1 MDKDKNIIKER
12 IISAAMKIFSEY
24 GFFRA
29 PVHLIAKEAGVSKG
43 LVFWYF
49 RDKRSLIVEVAK
61 RSLPM
66 DVVDSCLKMDLKGR
80 TLLEC
85 IGRNYINKYS
95 DKNKQRL
102 LLHTLALETLM
113 QEIAEDINRLC
124 EEKINI
130 IAKKVFEENSIRA
143 KIALRLF
150 FGGLM
155 CYTLRKPK
163 DIDEQ
168 TFLKYLIDMTLHL
181 K

>member
-1 MDKDKNIIKER
+1 MNEEKNIIRER

-24 GFFRA
+24 GFFKA

-61 RSLPM
+61 RSLPL
-66 DVVDSCLKMDLKGR
+66 DVIDACLNMNLKGR
-80 TLLEC
+80 SLLEC
-85 IGRNYINKYS
+85 IGNNYINKYR
-95 DKNKQRL
+95 DKNKQSL
-102 LLHTLALETLM
+102 LLHTLALETLI
-113 QEIAEDINRLC
+113 QEIADDIKSLC

-130 IAKKVFEENSIRA
+130 IAENVFEENSIKA
-143 KIALRLF
+143 KVALRLF

-163 DIDEQ
+163 DIDDE
-168 TFLKYLIDMTLHL
+168 TFLNNLLDITLSIR
-181 K
+181 